1 MTVLNSRSD
10 GMLSLALC
18 ELPFIAKNMRDSEKN
33 LIYQHHSLKVRKNK
47 ANRAL
52 RLREDY

>member
-18 ELPFIAKNMRDSEKN
+18 ELPFIAKNMRDSEKKSN
-33 LIYQHHSLKVRKNK
+33 VSASWSEGAKK
-47 ANRAL
+47 
-52 RLREDY
+52 